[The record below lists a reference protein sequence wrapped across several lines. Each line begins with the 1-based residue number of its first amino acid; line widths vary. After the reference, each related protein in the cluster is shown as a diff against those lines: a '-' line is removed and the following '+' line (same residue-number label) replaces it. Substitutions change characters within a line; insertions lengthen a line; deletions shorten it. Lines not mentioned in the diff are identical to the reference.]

1 MTDEARYRGH
11 ATRYSEPPHYSPFG
25 DVVNGAGGGGGG
37 GGDPSSSGY
46 DRQPL
51 NIKRR
56 RQKRVVPN
64 SFHVPVWGTFQVSAA
79 RYYIATR
86 AIVALVSIA
95 VIFGLWVA
103 QKVYTLPTAWY
114 RYCFLYYAA
123 QIIPY
128 VVNLFLPVD
137 TMVNT
142 IYGIFAIISAL
153 VFGFQ
158 VFLLVQF
165 GYFVY
170 HCWLVA
176 DLPYSCTAT
185 FWTDAAVLTATLF
198 LFGAGFMTM
207 VYFVSITCRTSGTS
221 KASLVEYIPI

>member
-1 MTDEARYRGH
+1 MTDETRYRGH
-11 ATRYSEPPHYSPFG
+11 APRYSEPPPHYSPFG
-25 DVVNGAGGGGGG
+25 DVVNATGGGGGG
-37 GGDPSSSGY
+37 GYPASSGY
-46 DRQPL
+46 DRPH
-51 NIKRR
+51 KRR

-95 VIFGLWVA
+95 LVFALWIA
-103 QKVYTLPTAWY
+103 QKVPTLPPAWY

-142 IYGIFAIISAL
+142 IYGIFAIISVL
-153 VFGFQ
+153 IFGFQ

-170 HCWLVA
+170 HCWWVA

-185 FWTDAAVLTATLF
+185 FWTDVPVLVATLF

-207 VYFVSITCRTSGTS
+207 VYFVGITWRTSGTS